1 MLDVYF
7 EDELLNKRFIISN
20 EDSLETIESSIKW
33 CVDNEFPYELNIPE
47 FIDSFSY
54 RDRVVYQEI
63 YDDLSRKYSSEL
75 KKLIAYS
82 VWVIWYSCQRK
93 SKLFQIAIK
102 ENWYR
107 DDGFGDALAK
117 AEGVG
122 EILGYTRTA
131 LDEIHGETLGISKI
145 QNFFSFEKLPS
156 DIDTLRALYLW
167 FMASADKKP
176 ITEFSKDI
184 CLYEAKAAQ
193 AFAFGIEMRDYAQK
207 IIGSENVDSLAEA
220 RKKLAK
226 QAADARHSSNREV
239 RKMIVE
245 KYKEEKEKYSSKDAA
260 AMAFTKDYPYEFSTL
275 RSWLRNA

>member
-7 EDELLNKRFIISN
+7 EDELLNNRFIISN
-20 EDSLETIESSIKW
+20 EDSLETVESSIKW

-63 YDDLSRKYSSEL
+63 YDELSRKYSSEL

-107 DDGFGDALAK
+107 DDGFGDALSK

-131 LDEIHGETLGISKI
+131 LDEIHGETLGIRKI
-145 QNFFSFEKLPS
+145 QNIFSFENLPS
-156 DIDTLRALYLW
+156 DIETLRALYLW
-167 FMASADKKP
+167 FMAGAAEGDANK
-176 ITEFSKDI
+176 FSVDL

-193 AFAFGIEMRDYAQK
+193 ALAFGLEMWDDAQK
-207 IIGSENVDSLAEA
+207 IIGNKNVDSLAEA
-220 RKKLAK
+220 RKHLAK
-226 QAADARHSSNREV
+226 QASDARHAPNREV